1 MMFLLKSLVLLNTFI
16 LRIGRHLAW
25 IAIGLM
31 VVIILVQVLNFRYG
45 FEFSTSM
52 ALMRSLS
59 AANRFFMLWMTGLI
73 APSAYRWGGFVSIEM
88 LLRMF
93 HPRAGAFISLL
104 LLMIS
109 LMVLVI
115 GLQFGWKHVNSGWL
129 FASSSLKWPLHLI
142 GMQATP
148 IKLAWMYLS
157 LPVGLGLM
165 TLVNVELIIKQFYKT
180 FGTLNGNCLV
190 ILINPFLR
198 TTECSHFS
206 FLSFCCS

>member
-31 VVIILVQVLNFRYG
+31 VVIILVQVLFRYG
-45 FEFSTSM
+45 LNS
-52 ALMRSLS
+52 ALPWPDE
-59 AANRFFMLWMTGLI
+59 AARFLMLWMTGLI

-88 LLRMF
+88 LLR
-93 HPRAGAFISLL
+93 
-104 LLMIS
+104 IS

-165 TLVNVELIIKQFYKT
+165 TLVNVELIIKQFYKIWDPERE
-180 FGTLNGNCLV
+180 LPRDPDQPVSEDN
-190 ILINPFLR
+190 
-198 TTECSHFS
+198 
-206 FLSFCCS
+206 